1 MAGSLPFIS
10 LTALVRSLYGIL
22 PLLLA
27 YFQQCYF
34 SSNVYHLFNEIRLVS
49 GEFSCLRHDAQYCEW
64 WSVKYIIHT
73 HQGKFQF
80 SVTSIAF
87 YLVQI
92 LRSYRY
98 VSYSM
103 NYLGASYHLIYM
115 FIYRNSI
122 DKVMDYLG
130 ASYHLIYMFIFRNS
144 IDKVMDKTS
153 NARNLYPTLHKI

>member
-1 MAGSLPFIS
+1 M
-10 LTALVRSLYGIL
+10 
-22 PLLLA
+22 
-27 YFQQCYF
+27 
-34 SSNVYHLFNEIRLVS
+34 
-49 GEFSCLRHDAQYCEW
+49 
-64 WSVKYIIHT
+64 
-73 HQGKFQF
+73 
-80 SVTSIAF
+80 
-87 YLVQI
+87 QI